1 MSREK
6 WCLFSAIK
14 FLFRWRSDCRNFITS
29 FQFCCFGFLSSHSLQ
44 WRGWKWKSLEEFTG
58 CPVVV
63 ELLEALSRVPLKAR
77 SVQQFMKKHKN
88 NINKML
94 TDYLISERTSK
105 FQYLSTLAAS
115 TLIKLFVKMLKF

>member
-1 MSREK
+1 
-6 WCLFSAIK
+6 LVFY
-14 FLFRWRSDCRNFITS
+14 LLTLYN
-29 FQFCCFGFLSSHSLQ
+29 GGH
-44 WRGWKWKSLEEFTG
+44 GNGSLEEFTG

-77 SVQQFMKKHKN
+77 SVQQFVKKHKN

-94 TDYLISERTSK
+94 TDYLISERTTK